1 MTPYDTLLADDPL
14 WLIALKAAA
23 LLALLLGW
31 TVFNIWFERRVLARM
46 QNRKGPNMA
55 GPFGLAQ
62 GLADGIKLFF
72 KEDFRP
78 AKTDRLVFN
87 LAPFLVGVA
96 AFTMWSVLPLG
107 GPVSIFGEE
116 TLLQVTDFPVSLPF
130 VLAMGSVGIYGLVLG
145 GWASNGTY
153 SLLGSMRATAQM
165 ISYQVAMG
173 LSLAAVFI
181 HAGSMSAGGVVAAQQ
196 APIALFGGETPLRG
210 WYAAL
215 LLPSFITYVISMF
228 GETNRLPFDLAECE
242 SELVSGHLT
251 DYSGFRYALFF
262 LAEYINMTTV
272 SAVAT
277 TLFLGGYHAP
287 WPFDAIANGAYD
299 QGWWGLLWFVLK
311 VQLLIFLFVW
321 VRASVPR
328 FRYDQFMSLGWKVL
342 IPANLVWLFAMAVFR
357 GLRLGRSLPLIA
369 TASIVTALV
378 LASVAVMMVQDRMKE
393 QAERSPTEIPVP
405 PDESGGA
412 EPEPEP
418 EPEPFDAFA
427 GGYPVP
433 PKPGEQLPELAGF
446 VPATLTVMALS
457 DRRRTRGGETR

>member
-1 MTPYDTLLADDPL
+1 MNTYDTLLADDPL
-14 WLIALKAAA
+14 WLILLKVVC
-23 LLALLLGW
+23 LFALLLGW

-55 GPFGLAQ
+55 GPFGLLQ

-78 AKTDRLVFN
+78 AKTDRIVFN

-96 AFTMWSVLPLG
+96 AFTMWAVLPLG
-107 GPVSIFGEE
+107 GQVQIFGET
-116 TLLQVTDFPVSLPF
+116 TLLQVTDFPVSILF

-173 LSLAAVFI
+173 LSLAAVFLY
-181 HAGSMSAGGVVAAQQ
+181 AGSMSADGIVAAQQ
-196 APIALFGGETPLRG
+196 KPISLFGEETAIPG
-210 WYAAL
+210 WYAML
-215 LLPSFITYVISMF
+215 LLPSFLTYLISMF

-262 LAEYINMTTV
+262 LAEYINMATV

-277 TLFLGGYHAP
+277 TLFLGGHRAP
-287 WPFDAIANGAYD
+287 WPLATLAEGRFD
-299 QGWWGLLWFVLK
+299 QGWWGLLWFMLK
-311 VQLLIFLFVW
+311 VQALIFLFVW
-321 VRASVPR
+321 VRATLPR
-328 FRYDQFMSLGWKVL
+328 FRYDQFMSLGWKLL
-342 IPANLVWLFAMAVFR
+342 IPANLVWLFALGVFR
-357 GLRLGRSLPLIA
+357 GLRIERSLPLICVTVA
-369 TASIVTALV
+369 IVVLV
-378 LASVAVMMVQDRMKE
+378 LGAIALGALQDR
-393 QAERSPTEIPVP
+393 AAAPAP
-405 PDESGGA
+405 P
-412 EPEPEP
+412 PEPER
-418 EPEPFDAFA
+418 EPGDVFA

-433 PKPGEQLPELAGF
+433 PPPGEQLPELAGF
-446 VPATLTVMALS
+446 VPATLTVTALS
-457 DRRRTRGGETR
+457 DGHKLAGGEL